1 MKTITLETVK
11 FWKPCWLYE
20 EGGLERLKKAYA
32 GRENW
37 TALDIINDM
46 PGRGISDRDILWTLF
61 HEELFS
67 RRDFVLIALTIAE
80 PAVVKHWGKSTD
92 RHPMDCVATIK
103 RWLNGD
109 ATDEELKAVADAAV
123 VAADYA
129 ARAAV
134 ARADAVYGARAAA
147 DYAARAAAA
156 RAAADYAAC
165 AARAAARAANARAAA
180 DYAVR
185 AVRAAARAAADVA
198 DGAAAVYAVAAARAA
213 ADYAAR
219 AARAAARAAHAAAR
233 VAAVYAR
240 AEHEQVATIKRLIE
254 EGKIGKK
261 T

>member
-147 DYAARAAAA
+147 DYAARAA
-156 RAAADYAAC
+156 
-165 AARAAARAANARAAA
+165 
-180 DYAVR
+180 
-185 AVRAAARAAADVA
+185 
-198 DGAAAVYAVAAARAA
+198 
-213 ADYAAR
+213 
-219 AARAAARAAHAAAR
+219 RAAARAAHAAAR